1 MIPMLPKK
9 DIVKIIQTTLLKH
22 GDKKRAIGQSNY
34 LKNVVKCYGFKSKDL
49 DGCLKHNILG
59 NNLVKAYLNDDTE
72 QYVNLAIE
80 LFKGDYFEEK
90 EIAIRMLNKR
100 VKLNN
105 KLQTINEKHL
115 SLLGETVFNN
125 NNIKTWATCD
135 SFCTR
140 VTKVMLE
147 QQMKHNIDT
156 TPIIKV
162 LTKWNRS
169 KIHTCNNNNTAQ
181 ITNWKQRA
189 SCVTFVCLVR
199 RRWFVETCYDFVTH
213 AIHHSNERFVQL
225 GSGWLMRE
233 LSTINRNRTIK
244 LLYKDY
250 NLWSR
255 EGLRYAIEKL
265 NAKDKKQ
272 ILNYTTNK
280 KKNCQPYKNSNEN
293 KNIITEKNVAIV
305 TKKRKRS

>member
-1 MIPMLPKK
+1 M
-9 DIVKIIQTTLLKH
+9 
-22 GDKKRAIGQSNY
+22 R
-34 LKNVVKCYGFKSKDL
+34 
-49 DGCLKHNILG
+49 
-59 NNLVKAYLNDDTE
+59 
-72 QYVNLAIE
+72 
-80 LFKGDYFEEK
+80 
-90 EIAIRMLNKR
+90 
-100 VKLNN
+100 
-105 KLQTINEKHL
+105 
-115 SLLGETVFNN
+115 
-125 NNIKTWATCD
+125 

-147 QQMKHNIDT
+147 QRMKHNIDT

-199 RRWFVETCYDFVTH
+199 RQWFVETCYDFITH
-213 AIHHSNERFVQL
+213 AIHHSKERFVQL

-233 LSTINRNRTIK
+233 LSTINPNRTIK

-272 ILNYTTNK
+272 ILNYTNKK

-293 KNIITEKNVAIV
+293 KNIITEKNVANL